1 MGWTK
6 RALISDAYGELALA
20 GYEYDITPEEQ
31 QAALRRL
38 DTLMA
43 TWDAQGVRLGYLL
56 GLSPTESSLD
66 DESGIPLFAVEAVY
80 MALAVKLAASKG
92 KQLLPSTTR
101 TAKAA
106 YDAMLSRLV
115 RGQVQEQQRPSGM
128 PLGAG
133 CKTFRTGVP
142 FVRAPNTDIL
152 QGADDGGLR
161 FNEG

>member
-6 RALISDAYGELALA
+6 RELISEAYGELALA
-20 GYEYDITPEEQ
+20 GYEFDITPEEQ

-38 DTLMA
+38 DTMMA

-66 DESGIPLFAVEAVY
+66 ADSGLPLFAVEAVY

-92 KQLLPSTTR
+92 KQLLPSTGR
-101 TAKAA
+101 AAKQA

-115 RGQVQEQQRPSGM
+115 SNQVQPQQLRSGTPM
-128 PLGAG
+128 GAG
-133 CKTFRTGVP
+133 NKPGRCSP
-142 FVRAPNTDIL
+142 FVSAPNTDTL
-152 QGADDGGLR
+152 QTTANGDLR